1 MPSGKRINLNDETHG
16 RHVLTALD
24 ALLNPKS
31 STPPGS
37 GAPFLLLNPH
47 PPEEHDLHL
56 LVRPCSPLT
65 SRRRKASCVGAARTV
80 DAVRAQQ
87 DAAHEQSEGGAESQE
102 RHPGITGWAGYRASS
117 ACYSSARYGSA
128 RLHPGSARLVIVT
141 SQQVSSARLA
151 I

>member
-87 DAAHEQSEGGAESQE
+87 DAAHEHRREVQNHRSGTQESQVGLDIE
-102 RHPGITGWAGYRASS
+102 P
-117 ACYSSARYGSA
+117 
-128 RLHPGSARLVIVT
+128 ARLVT
-141 SQQVSSARLA
+141 ARLVMA
-151 I
+151 RLVCILARLGSL